1 MSIEK
6 TEGTRLDGTPS
17 LKTVSKPKKV
27 AKPLGRP
34 SDYTP
39 ELGIEIC
46 VQIAEGKSLRS
57 ICKADDRPSMVTI
70 FTWLDKH
77 PEFLNHYTRAK
88 EQQADASSEDITEIA
103 DEVRRGLIDPQ
114 AARVAIDA
122 YKWTASKL
130 KPKKY
135 GDKLDIDQNSNVT
148 HRFQTL
154 DDTQIDEA
162 IKRAA
167 IDANLLPENTSSDIK
182 EDKKTN

>member
-1 MSIEK
+1 M
-6 TEGTRLDGTPS
+6 DGTPAVTAKKRVG
-17 LKTVSKPKKV
+17 KTP
-27 AKPLGRP
+27 AKIGRP
-34 SDYTP
+34 SVYTP

-167 IDANLLPENTSSDIK
+167 IDANLLPENTSGDIK
-182 EDKKTN
+182 EDKKTD